1 MESQMEASTSSMCHA
16 HTRYVVCVRH
26 IGDMQYVLFDEKQ
39 WPVFGG
45 KDMKHE
51 YISWGT
57 RTLDYLSSSAE
68 EEVQ

>member
-1 MESQMEASTSSMCHA
+1 M
-16 HTRYVVCVRH
+16 
-26 IGDMQYVLFDEKQ
+26 LFDEKQ

-57 RTLDYLSSSAE
+57 RTLDYLSLSAE